1 MQKIDLFNIN
11 HEDLIKSLKNGIAS
25 AKSKNKERHF
35 VWAISLLDE
44 YISMAK
50 EIRKSH
56 PKKYAELMSK
66 MYETI
71 GDSYFGIKKYDL
83 SFSCYLSANQ
93 FKKPVAINKILYT
106 AKIYG
111 EHLKPDNAFLAFL
124 LLLSSKNDFPGRRHD
139 NIEFSKKIS
148 NLTSSMSVD
157 IQLYADLYIANQLI
171 DGSVIDNIEREDEL
185 LNSAILKYG
194 SEKVNSDLKIFH
206 SEMTTEVINN
216 LLKDRFASAFENF
229 ISSDVLLISNRNIH
243 NEDHDQP
250 KEVKLE
256 RLRCTDEFFWKNLNP
271 EILFRTIN
279 EDINFAFKYVSFI
292 NSLSGHPTVKRELE
306 KRVGLYSGKF
316 SDLNEKRFETLFEHP
331 LNLDKVRAIYRKLPI
346 S

>member
-1 MQKIDLFNIN
+1 MDLFNID
-11 HEDLIKSLKNGIAS
+11 HEGLIKSLKNGIAS

-44 YISMAK
+44 YISMAS

-56 PKKYAELMSK
+56 PKKYAELISK
-66 MYETI
+66 IYETI

-83 SFSCYLSANQ
+83 SFSCYLSANH
-93 FKKPVAINKILYT
+93 FKNPLAINKILYT

-111 EHLKPDNAFLAFL
+111 EHLNPDNAFLAFL
-124 LLLSSKNDFPGRRHD
+124 LLLSSKNDFPGKRYE

-148 NLTSSMSVD
+148 NLTSGMSVD

-171 DGSVIDNIEREDEL
+171 DGSVIDNIDREYEF

-194 SEKVNSDLKIFH
+194 SEKVNNALKIFH
-206 SEMTTEVINN
+206 LEKPAELISN
-216 LLKDRFASAFENF
+216 LLKDGLDSAFENF
-229 ISSDVLLISNRNIH
+229 ISSDVLLISNRNIYD
-243 NEDHDQP
+243 EYYYQP

-256 RLRCTDEFFWKNLNP
+256 RLRCTDAFFWRNFNP

-292 NSLSGHPTVKRELE
+292 NSLSGHPGVKRELE

-346 S
+346 T